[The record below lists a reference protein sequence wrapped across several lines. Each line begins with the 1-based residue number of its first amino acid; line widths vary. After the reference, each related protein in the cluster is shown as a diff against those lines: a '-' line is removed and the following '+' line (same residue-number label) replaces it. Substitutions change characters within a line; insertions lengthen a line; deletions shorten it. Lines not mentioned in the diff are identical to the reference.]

1 MTTTP
6 EPLSRRSA
14 GGIVLVWGAA
24 VVIALVVGVLAPHAS
39 RAAWMPLGFAGCLML
54 AFVVQLRAGHSDGFI
69 QRMAISAL
77 GALLAMGLVGTG
89 FGLASMFSM

>member
-1 MTTTP
+1 MNDKKRLNSY
-6 EPLSRRSA
+6 EDLPLVLDVA
-14 GGIVLVWGAA
+14 G
-24 VVIALVVGVLAPHAS
+24 
-39 RAAWMPLGFAGCLML
+39 
-54 AFVVQLRAGHSDGFI
+54 I